1 MYLDAFPHG
10 AYILQEKYRHYTHYT
25 NNCNFIHSKKEKYRL
40 LWECTLVSPNP
51 VWVFSGGSDDK
62 ESACN
67 AGDPV
72 SIPWSGRS
80 LGEANGNPFQYSCL
94 ENPMNRRAWWA
105 TVHGVLCP
113 WGHTELDMTE
123 QLTLSHSLN
132 GLVVFTTFFNLSLKF
147 ELRSWWS
154 EPQSAP
160 GLVFVHCVEHLHLR
174 LQRI

>member
-1 MYLDAFPHG
+1 MQEIQVWSLGWEDPLEKGMATHSSILFFFFYPICFGGFP
-10 AYILQEKYRHYTHYT
+10 AI
-25 NNCNFIHSKKEKYRL
+25 
-40 LWECTLVSPNP
+40 
-51 VWVFSGGSDDK
+51 SDGK

-67 AGDPV
+67 AADLGL
-72 SIPWSGRS
+72 IPRSGRS
-80 LGEANGNPFQYSCL
+80 SEKANGNPFQYSCL
-94 ENPMNRRAWWA
+94 ENPMNRRAWRA